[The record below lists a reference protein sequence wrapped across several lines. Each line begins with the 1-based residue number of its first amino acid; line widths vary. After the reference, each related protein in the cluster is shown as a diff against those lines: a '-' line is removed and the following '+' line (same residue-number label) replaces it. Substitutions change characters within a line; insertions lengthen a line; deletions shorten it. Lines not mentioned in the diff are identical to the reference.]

1 MKERDET
8 IQRLQDETF
17 DVCIIGGGATGAG
30 CALDSQLRGL
40 KTLLLEA
47 QDFASSSSSASTKL
61 AHGGVRYLQEAVNDL
76 DVNQYHLVEAAL
88 QERSFMLK
96 NAPFLTRKLEFLVPC
111 FSHFEKFYYGLGMKM
126 YDWISGKASLFPSR
140 ALSRDEALYRMPA
153 MQSEGLVGAVAYADG
168 QFDDARYAI
177 TLLNTFRGVGGSALN
192 YARVTALEQ
201 NQAGKLCGATVAIQP
216 PGRELKI
223 AARAFVNATGAVSDT
238 LRQMASPSTP
248 TRMRPSKGVH
258 ILFPLDGFSD
268 SDALLVPKT
277 EDGRVIFAVP
287 WNGRLLV
294 GTTDTEYKP
303 GEEMVVTREEVE
315 YLLRQ
320 LNPYLHRPLSADEVV
335 SGYAG
340 IRPLVASKDVVDT
353 KKLIRDDEVE
363 FDSESGLVSIL
374 GGKWTTHRLMGE
386 ETINKVQEYLDGH
399 ATSSMTHDHSLLG
412 SCGYGQDYWQ
422 TLVEGYHL
430 SPATA
435 NHLAHKYGT
444 LATEVL
450 KLAESNP
457 TLAFP
462 LLKGQPAIRAEV
474 IYAVRNEMAMTIED
488 VLARRIGLQL
498 FGWRLAIQAAPAVA
512 SLLASEL
519 GWSTQETQSELEK
532 YVTKVNRM
540 LDSAGQAH
548 ESVHL
553 EEATSERTL

>member
-1 MKERDET
+1 MKERKEA

-17 DVCIIGGGATGAG
+17 DVCIIGGGASGAG

-40 KTLLLEA
+40 RTVLLEA
-47 QDFASSSSSASTKL
+47 EDFASSSSSASTKM

-88 QERSFMLK
+88 RERSSMLQ

-111 FSHFEKFYYGLGMKM
+111 FSHFEKIYYGLGMKM

-140 ALSRDEALYRMPA
+140 PLSRDEALYRMPA
-153 MQSEGLVGAVAYADG
+153 MQSDGLVGAVAYADG

-177 TLLNTFRGVGGSALN
+177 TLLNSFTGVGGTALN
-192 YARVTALEQ
+192 YARVTTLEK
-201 NQAGKLCGATVAIQP
+201 NQAGKLCRATAVIEP
-216 PGRELKI
+216 SGRRLNI
-223 AARAFVNATGAVSDT
+223 AARAFVNATGAVSDV
-238 LRQMASPSTP
+238 LRQMASPSRP
-248 TRMRPSKGVH
+248 ARMRPSKGVH
-258 ILFPLDGFSD
+258 ILFPLDGFPD

-294 GTTDTEYKP
+294 GTTDTGYKP

-320 LNPYLHRPLSADEVV
+320 LNPYLHKPLTPDQVV
-335 SGYAG
+335 SGFAG

-363 FDSESGLVSIL
+363 FDEESGLISIL

-399 ATSSMTHDHSLLG
+399 ATPSMTRDHPLLG
-412 SCGYGQDYWQ
+412 SSGYKQEYWQ
-422 TLVEGYHL
+422 TLAESYRL
-430 SPATA
+430 PSATA
-435 NHLAHKYGT
+435 KHLASKYGT

-450 KLAESNP
+450 SVAEIEP
-457 TLAFP
+457 ALAFP
-462 LLKGQPAIRAEV
+462 LLEGQAPIRAEV
-474 IYAVRNEMAMTIED
+474 TYAVRNEMAMTIED

-498 FGWRLAIQAAPAVA
+498 LGWRLAIQAAPAVGA
-512 SLLASEL
+512 ILRAEL
-519 GWSTQETQSELEK
+519 GWTEDQEIAAAKQYIS
-532 YVTKVNRM
+532 KVNH
-540 LDSAGQAH
+540 LLTSAG
-548 ESVHL
+548 L
-553 EEATSERTL
+553 EPVASPLTSGSLV